1 MFPSGPLQYKEVLHL
16 CRWYTHTLTSVPDN
30 SLTHNTWTHTDPR
43 NTCTNSIFTPAPLPH
58 HSFTHSNFTHDSIS
72 HTPLLH
78 TFTHT
83 PFTNNTF
90 TRNSFAHLTSICIS
104 AHRSSTISCLFPA
117 FPIPSSPF
125 FGYLLEEVDVGLS
138 GPLITMSW
146 CFLTSS
152 NNALESIQ
160 YSIEHAWIPWNA
172 EGGVFDVLHLF
183 HWAWIP
189 QWTPPHRHDASTQF
203 VPNAVYR
210 TIPGLKNSKAWPSF
224 EELQIAA
231 TNISILHVDA
241 EVEEK
246 SSSPDARP
254 WVIWVIWFYFR
265 CNDLCAAGLMEYFW
279 LSVAC
284 QFCLHCHVWN
294 TLAGSWK
301 TWLQWLQ
308 RLQIEWNTETL
319 DEEKLNGANCVRLK
333 ISRHWW
339 SYSLLSSTSPAVS
352 KLEAFANPKMLTSLG
367 VAWWD

>member
-1 MFPSGPLQYKEVLHL
+1 MYIHKNTYTYNHSTRWPYKTTAVKYRSPLLRLICAQGGTIHIYIYNIYNIYNIYIYNIYNAGTFSQEHCSVFIG
-16 CRWYTHTLTSVPDN
+16 RWLQCSPADPCSIKKFYIYADGTHTHTLTSVPDN

-189 QWTPPHRHDASTQF
+189 Q
-203 VPNAVYR
+203 
-210 TIPGLKNSKAWPSF
+210 
-224 EELQIAA
+224 
-231 TNISILHVDA
+231 
-241 EVEEK
+241 
-246 SSSPDARP
+246 
-254 WVIWVIWFYFR
+254 
-265 CNDLCAAGLMEYFW
+265 
-279 LSVAC
+279 
-284 QFCLHCHVWN
+284 
-294 TLAGSWK
+294 
-301 TWLQWLQ
+301 
-308 RLQIEWNTETL
+308 
-319 DEEKLNGANCVRLK
+319 
-333 ISRHWW
+333 
-339 SYSLLSSTSPAVS
+339 
-352 KLEAFANPKMLTSLG
+352 
-367 VAWWD
+367 